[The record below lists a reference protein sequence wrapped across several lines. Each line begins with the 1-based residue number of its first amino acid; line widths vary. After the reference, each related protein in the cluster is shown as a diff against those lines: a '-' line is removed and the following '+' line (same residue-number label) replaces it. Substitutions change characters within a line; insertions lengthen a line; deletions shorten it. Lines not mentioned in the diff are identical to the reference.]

1 MSESGRRVI
10 HALNNVVDQSLC
22 DQQGFANLA
31 KTGKSA
37 AGTDVDDHFGVILI
51 NNVLGRGCSSDFAPA
66 GVKKEAGLTIYFG
79 LEVCSGQ
86 TLLN

>member
-10 HALNNVVDQSLC
+10 HTLNNVVDQSLC
-22 DQQGFANLA
+22 DQQGFANLT
-31 KTGKSA
+31 KTGKST

-51 NNVLGRGCSSDFAPA
+51 NNVLGGGSRGDFTPS